1 MITKTFICDKCK
13 KSVGE
18 AELYPVHTKIELP
31 PRADRNYRRTAE
43 CKMDF
48 CKDCLSKQGI
58 LVEASENKDEEEK
71 NQIQNKKTFET
82 KLIDI
87 LSDLG
92 VMFEE

>member
-18 AELYPVHTKIELP
+18 AELYPVTTRIDLSP
-31 PRADRNYRRTAE
+31 IAGSNYRRTAE

-58 LVEASENKDEEEK
+58 LVESCEDKDEAIK
-71 NQIQNKKTFET
+71 NEVQNKKTLENKFV
-82 KLIDI
+82 DI

-92 VMFEE
+92 VVFEE